1 MTKTKS
7 FGAGFWKVIDTM
19 LIWWSTMLMALM
31 SVSVVISVILRY
43 VFNLSYVW
51 SEEFIVLLFIATTYF
66 GSILCVRDKEHID
79 IPFIREKMNDKLG
92 FATDI
97 FVCLVNIAVQISLTI
112 ISFSWIKKTGS
123 SSTPGLHITY
133 YYVYSLFP
141 LSFGS
146 MGIYTLRRLVILIAG
161 RIRKT
166 DGGEN

>member
-66 GSILCVRDKEHID
+66 GSILCVRDKDRITSY
-79 IPFIREKMNDKLG
+79 NVCYTKL
-92 FATDI
+92 
-97 FVCLVNIAVQISLTI
+97 
-112 ISFSWIKKTGS
+112 
-123 SSTPGLHITY
+123 
-133 YYVYSLFP
+133 
-141 LSFGS
+141 
-146 MGIYTLRRLVILIAG
+146 LR
-161 RIRKT
+161 
-166 DGGEN
+166 